1 MGSIQFGIWERDV
14 KYIYIYRY
22 KGVISNVNYVGSG
35 ESSGSASWQQQEGK
49 EKAQEQLK

>member
-1 MGSIQFGIWERDV
+1 MRERRQ
-14 KYIYIYRY
+14 IYIYRY

-49 EKAQEQLK
+49 EKVQEQLK